1 MFCPKCG
8 NEIQDGMRFCQK
20 CGSPVPAAR
29 PVAAGA
35 AQQRPAGAPMQ
46 QQRPSGPVLHTIRK
60 LAASPLYLTGA
71 IAYSC
76 ALLFSIAATVSGS
89 NSLTATIMRVLSL
102 MGSMGGMG
110 SMEMNYLNNELMG
123 ALSGVQ
129 GMFVGTAI
137 LGQLPAILIAVGIW
151 ITFAS
156 AVNKSGAPM
165 STGGLTIIKVITII
179 NLVFQCLALLVCEI
193 VMLILMGALGQYD
206 DAVVPIV
213 IVFMVLIAVIFAFSI
228 VFYAKLSGTISAMQQ
243 SIRTE
248 TASDRVSSYVA
259 VIAMISGIFSVFSLL
274 GFGGLFLA
282 LSSLGSAVAAIS
294 FSLFLFR
301 YKKEMRMLM
310 AGYDPRSAGGNT
322 PAEYSPMGYGNPVDS
337 APQSMNYGNPVDS
350 APQSM
355 NYGSPV
361 EPAPQSMNYG
371 SPVEPAPQSMNYDN
385 PVDPVQPASYE
396 TPIEPVAAM
405 NQQPA
410 MPAQPGQNF
419 YYEEPVSAQAYVP
432 TVPIAETTVLNARQ
446 ETTVLNAGMMLPTLR
461 LIRIRDNSV
470 ITVDRPQFRIG
481 RDPGV
486 ADYIVADNTAV
497 GRQHADIVMHD
508 GNCYVIDLNSTNHTY
523 VNGQQIVSGMEYPIQ
538 NGDEIM
544 LGDDC
549 FRVEISGGY

>member
-35 AQQRPAGAPMQ
+35 AHQRPAGAPM

-179 NLVFQCLALLVCEI
+179 NLVVQCLALLVCEI

-337 APQSMNYGNPVDS
+337 APQSMNYG
-350 APQSM
+350 
-355 NYGSPV
+355 
-361 EPAPQSMNYG
+361 

-385 PVDPVQPASYE
+385 PVDPAPQTMNYGSPVDPVQPASYE